1 MATHG
6 IVLGG
11 GVAGQ
16 LAAAVLAQRLDSVTV
31 VERDRYDE
39 ANRKGVPQ
47 ARHAHLLLA
56 RGAMAVDEIVPGT
69 TRALVAAGAKKVMM
83 PRDIITFTPY
93 GWLPRFD
100 NELFLISCQR
110 ALFETVLRDRI
121 VDGVNGVEVQQGCEA
136 VGLVGDRG
144 GVSGVRVRDRDTGS
158 VRQLDADLVVD
169 ATGAGSKAPRWL
181 AELGMSQRDEV
192 VVDAGIRY
200 ATRIYQP
207 PAELVDAFPAVCVQP
222 DPVAAPHGGVVLP
235 IEDGR
240 WIVSLTGMRG
250 HEPPTDE
257 AGFACFAG
265 GLRHRLIADL
275 IAAAQPQGPIRGYAA
290 PPNRLRRF
298 GEVPGFVAIGDAVCT
313 FNPLY
318 GHGMTVA
325 ALSALALRDHGRQQD
340 VDKVNSDAWALATGQ
355 DVRHSETIAPAQS
368 PLDRVRTV
376 YADRLGVAA
385 TVDPKLTAT
394 LLDAYTLVS
403 PLSSLLRPRTVFD
416 VLFSRRT
423 HRSDNRPPISP
434 QEAALVPAAGGER

>member
-1 MATHG
+1 MATQG

-16 LAAAVLAQRLDSVTV
+16 LAAAVLARRMDAVTM
-31 VERDRYDE
+31 VERDRYEE

-69 TRALVAAGAKKVMM
+69 IRALVAAGAKKVMM
-83 PRDIITFTPY
+83 PGDIITFTPH

-110 ALFETVLRDRI
+110 ALFESVLRARI
-121 VDGVNGVEVQQGCEA
+121 GDGFEVLQGCDA
-136 VGLVGDRG
+136 VGLVGDSGR
-144 GVSGVRVRDRDTGS
+144 VSGVRVRDRDTGS

-181 AELGMSQRDEV
+181 AELGVVQQDEV

-200 ATRIYQP
+200 ATRIFQP

-222 DPVAAPHGGVVLP
+222 DPGAAPHGGVVLP
-235 IEDGR
+235 IEGGR
-240 WIVSLTGMRG
+240 WIVSLTGLRG

-257 AGFACFAG
+257 AGFARFAD
-265 GLRHRLIADL
+265 GLRHRLVADL
-275 IAAAQPQGPIRGYAA
+275 IATARPEGPIRGYAA

-313 FNPLY
+313 VNPLY

-325 ALSALALRDHGRQQD
+325 ALSALALREHGRQQD
-340 VDKVNSDAWALATGQ
+340 IDKVNADAWALAIGQ
-355 DVRHSETIAPAQS
+355 DVRHGETIAPAQS
-368 PLDRVRTV
+368 PLDRVRTA
-376 YADRLGVAA
+376 YADRLGMAA
-385 TVDPKLTAT
+385 TVDQKLAAT
-394 LLDAYTLVS
+394 LLDAYTLMS
-403 PLSSLLRPRTVFD
+403 PLSSLLRPRTVVD

-423 HRSDNRPPISP
+423 HRADNRPPISR
-434 QEAALVPAAGGER
+434 QEAALVPAAQGER